1 MSYYWS
7 TAIIVLNL
15 VSGRTKKIQRLTEV
29 VTVNFMSRASGQDE
43 HKASGSKKCG
53 QLCARCESEAGPSYS
68 TSTSF
73 QKAPASENG
82 QSSSM
87 N

>member
-29 VTVNFMSRASGQDE
+29 VTVSFMSRASGQDE

-53 QLCARCESEAGPSYS
+53 QLCARCESEAGPSLLQYINLIAIGS
-68 TSTSF
+68 YF
-73 QKAPASENG
+73 
-82 QSSSM
+82 
-87 N
+87 